1 MLNFLWAGMILAGIL
16 FAAFTGRIPQITN
29 AAIDSSK
36 EAITLCVTMMG
47 VMALWVGLMEIAQKA
62 GIMDALSARLRPVIR
77 FLFPRLPA
85 GHPSEPH
92 ILTNLIANFLGLGWA
107 ATPAGLKAMEELA
120 RLEEERRAGRLPGAV
135 RKRGVAGNEMCTFHF
150 FPAADPGKCDR
161 LPQPVRQRGPGS
173 HRGSRDPGHHCE
185 HCSGGG
191 LLPSDGPAQQGFLTF
206 PYLCTFCEFSFI
218 STAFIDI
225 FHKSYYTELCTKE
238 TAS

>member
-62 GIMDALSARLRPVIR
+62 GIMDALSARLRPMIR
-77 FLFPRLPA
+77 FLFPGLPA
-85 GHPSEPH
+85 GHPAEPH

-120 RLEEERRAGRLPGAV
+120 RLEEDRRAGRLPGPA
-135 RKRGVAGNEMCTFHF
+135 RKRGVAGNEMCTF
-150 FPAADPGKCDR
+150 
-161 LPQPVRQRGPGS
+161 LIINISSLQLIPVNVIAYRGQYGS
-173 HRGSRDPGHHCE
+173 VNPTAIV
-185 HCSGGG
+185 
-191 LLPSDGPAQQGFLTF
+191 GPAIVATALSTLAGVV
-206 PYLCTFCEFSFI
+206 FCKVMDKRREV
-218 STAFIDI
+218 
-225 FHKSYYTELCTKE
+225 
-238 TAS
+238 